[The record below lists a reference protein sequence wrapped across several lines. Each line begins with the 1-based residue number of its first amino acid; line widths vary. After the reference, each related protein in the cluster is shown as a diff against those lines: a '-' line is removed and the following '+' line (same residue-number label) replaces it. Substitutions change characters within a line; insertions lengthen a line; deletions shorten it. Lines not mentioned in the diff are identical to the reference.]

1 MSLVDKL
8 HSVLQRAMFGAWR
21 GATLMTFS
29 GNENAAP
36 ISRPTKKRS
45 MVPVLTVLF
54 MLSYALMTM
63 LIVFQGST
71 IQSQRNL
78 ILTLLDDSRQL
89 WAAKEKTLADKQAQ
103 AHRNAQ
109 APSSQAEV
117 PAPQAPSS
125 QAPSTRGP
133 VAQAVPQQRGQQRA
147 GKSARPQVE
156 IPPKP
161 AADLSDQR
169 RMLNTI

>member
-1 MSLVDKL
+1 
-8 HSVLQRAMFGAWR
+8 
-21 GATLMTFS
+21 MTTGS
-29 GNENAAP
+29 ADNNVAP
-36 ISRPTKKRS
+36 ILAPAKKRS
-45 MVPVLTVLF
+45 LFPLLTVLF
-54 MLSYALMTM
+54 LFSYALMTL

-89 WAAKEKTLADKQAQ
+89 WAVKGKALVDKQMAQ
-103 AHRNAQ
+103 AHRHPQ
-109 APSSQAEV
+109 TPSSQQPPSTQV
-117 PAPQAPSS
+117 PSTQAPL
-125 QAPSTRGP
+125 
-133 VAQAVPQQRGQQRA
+133 AQAVPQHRDQQHA
-147 GKSARPQVE
+147 SKTAKPQVE